1 MKKQDIKRKWDLLT
15 KEKRDSSI
23 KEIIYHF
30 KTERNEDIGVIASGD
45 FLDFFL
51 QLIGE
56 EIYNKGVKDSKA
68 ILKQR
73 FEDLDIDLE
82 LLLIR

>member
-1 MKKQDIKRKWDLLT
+1 MKDVKRKWDLLK
-15 KEKRDSSI
+15 KEKKASSI
-23 KEIIYHF
+23 KEIIRHF
-30 KTERNEDIGVIASGD
+30 KAERDEDIGVIAAES

-56 EIYNKGVKDSKA
+56 DIYNKGVRDSQ
-68 ILKQR
+68 ILLKKR

-82 LLLIR
+82 LLLIK

>member
-1 MKKQDIKRKWDLLT
+1 MKKQDVKRKWDLLT
-15 KEKRDSSI
+15 TEKRNGGI
-23 KEIIYHF
+23 KEIISHF
-30 KTERNEDIGVIASGD
+30 KIEKNEDIGVIAAGD

-56 EIYNKGVKDSKA
+56 DIYNKGVRDSKA

-82 LLLIR
+82 LLLI

>member
-1 MKKQDIKRKWDLLT
+1 MKKQDVKRKWDLLT
-15 KEKRDSSI
+15 KEKRDNSI
-23 KEIIYHF
+23 KEIIHHF
-30 KTERNEDIGVIASGD
+30 KTEKDEDIGVIAAGD

-56 EIYNKGVKDSKA
+56 DIYNKGIEDSKNL
-68 ILKQR
+68 LKQR

-82 LLLIR
+82 LLIIR